1 MRYFVYFPAADG
13 VGPGYYTNDAE
24 CDYKPPL
31 EGSGQITDTPI
42 INTRRTVCYNQLLC
56 DDDTRVEGDEAFSLM
71 IVIVSTSV
79 PNVVTDNELK
89 TATIVIV
96 DNDSELLVSLEYIIG
111 RWPWGYGSVLSIIII
126 ITYCEQVMCI
136 AVSLNV
142 YTNYYHFSQIV
153 VLISLSS

>member
-13 VGPGYYTNDAE
+13 VGPLGHYTNDTE

-96 DNDSELLVSLEYIIG
+96 DNDSELLMSLEY
-111 RWPWGYGSVLSIIII
+111 I

-142 YTNYYHFSQIV
+142 QITI
-153 VLISLSS
+153 ISPKL